1 MSERQHEEELQRWFL
16 AELKRSFPTGED
28 WLLDGLVVT
37 CVAAKTAEEAVDAMG
52 NFLGVEEEK
61 VAEALRLSEM
71 LFAKKKTT
79 TTSSTTKKTSPTTGE
94 EKVSLSSS
102 SLKLRKAQRSKD
114 EKMAFVELEDQKRG
128 EAKAYRKYDDDD
140 ADAKKKT
147 TTTTGEKPSSSS
159 SMVREHRSILVK
171 TAKKKS
177 GSRGNAKEDR
187 MKNPGDALEAS
198 DLLKPRAVNC
208 LRCGKI
214 FRFDL
219 DASGV
224 VAEND
229 ARVFLESSGKCT
241 FCDAF
246 VDVKLRDGLIW
257 NGGIGYVTEQER
269 EKETE
274 AGEAAAVKLKDQ
286 LVSFDRSGA
295 SRTKVVDDQSEWY
308 DHGDVDA
315 EAWLAEDER
324 RALKHKRDAM
334 DQQQKERELAKKR
347 TFGIDILGRKTM
359 VLDEEELQ
367 LIRERDERAKLA
379 MESAALNSMSEF
391 AQGGGSAAATAAETA
406 KELQSKLGRNE
417 QPSTL
422 NTKDLKAEEQKV
434 RVPKNKTLNLVATF
448 VKSFKD
454 MASSTPQQEEKEKTT
469 EKKNVND
476 DSDEFS
482 RLDADAPR
490 RVLDINPF
498 DQIAQEAAAA
508 GLGFVL

>member
-1 MSERQHEEELQRWFL
+1 MSDHQHEELQRWFL

-52 NFLGVEEEK
+52 NFLGEEK

-71 LFAKKKTT
+71 LFAKKKKT

-94 EKVSLSSS
+94 EKVSSSS
-102 SLKLRKAQRSKD
+102 SALKLRKAQRSKD

-128 EAKAYRKYDDDD
+128 EAKAYRKYDD
-140 ADAKKKT
+140 ADAKKKKT

-171 TAKKKS
+171 PAKKKS
-177 GSRGNAKEDR
+177 GSGGNAEEDR

>member
-1 MSERQHEEELQRWFL
+1 MSSSSSPSSSSSLQLWFL
-16 AELKRSFPTGED
+16 PELKRAFPLAED
-28 WLLDGLVVT
+28 WLLDGLSQT
-37 CVAAKTAEEAVDAMG
+37 CVASASVEEMCDAMRNFIGEEAVAD
-52 NFLGVEEEK
+52 
-61 VAEALRLSEM
+61 ALRLSEM
-71 LFAKKKTT
+71 LFEKKKDYQGEKKKT
-79 TTSSTTKKTSPTTGE
+79 SSPS
-94 EKVSLSSS
+94 SLSRIDDGDVE
-102 SLKLRKAQRSKD
+102 LKLRKVK
-114 EKMAFVELEDQKRG
+114 EKTTTSDDDGGKEEDQKKG
-128 EAKAYRKYDDDD
+128 EAKAYRKYDSI
-140 ADAKKKT
+140 
-147 TTTTGEKPSSSS
+147 EKPSCTNDQTSSKATNS
-159 SMVREHRSILVK
+159 VVREHRSILVK
-171 TAKKKS
+171 MSKKKS
-177 GSRGNAKEDR
+177 SSGEDVGKRKDR
-187 MKNPGDALEAS
+187 MKNPGDALEVG
-198 DLLKPRAVNC
+198 DLLKPRAANC

-219 DASGV
+219 DASGA

-246 VDVKLRDGLIW
+246 VNVKLRDGLVW
-257 NGGIGYVTEQER
+257 NGGIGYATEQE
-269 EKETE
+269 EDTE
-274 AGEAAAVKLKDQ
+274 GGKAAAERLKDQ

-324 RALKHKRDAM
+324 RALKHKRDTM
-334 DQQQKERELAKKR
+334 DQQQRDRELAKRR

-359 VLDEEELQ
+359 ILDEEELQ

-391 AQGGGSAAATAAETA
+391 AQGGGSAVATAAETA
-406 KELQSKLGRNE
+406 RELESRLVRTE
-417 QPSTL
+417 QPTSEIE
-422 NTKDLKAEEQKV
+422 DLAEERKV

-454 MASSTPQQEEKEKTT
+454 IASSNAPLEEKEKHA
-469 EKKNVND
+469 KKNDND
-476 DSDEFS
+476 DDALS
-482 RLDADAPR
+482 RLEADAPR

-498 DQIAQEAAAA
+498 DQIAQEAADA

>member
-1 MSERQHEEELQRWFL
+1 MMVG
-16 AELKRSFPTGED
+16 KRRTKRKAKRKRTGN
-28 WLLDGLVVT
+28 T
-37 CVAAKTAEEAVDAMG
+37 TR
-52 NFLGVEEEK
+52 
-61 VAEALRLSEM
+61 LRKPSC
-71 LFAKKKTT
+71 TNDQ
-79 TTSSTTKKTSPTTGE
+79 TSS
-94 EKVSLSSS
+94 
-102 SLKLRKAQRSKD
+102 KATNS
-114 EKMAFVELEDQKRG
+114 V
-128 EAKAYRKYDDDD
+128 
-140 ADAKKKT
+140 
-147 TTTTGEKPSSSS
+147 
-159 SMVREHRSILVK
+159 VREHRSILVK
-171 TAKKKS
+171 MSKKKS
-177 GSRGNAKEDR
+177 SSGEDVGKRKDR
-187 MKNPGDALEAS
+187 MKNPGDALEVG
-198 DLLKPRAVNC
+198 DLLKPRAANC

-219 DASGV
+219 DASGA

-246 VDVKLRDGLIW
+246 VNVKLRDGLVW
-257 NGGIGYVTEQER
+257 NGGIGYATEQE
-269 EKETE
+269 EDTE
-274 AGEAAAVKLKDQ
+274 GGKAAAERLKDQ

-324 RALKHKRDAM
+324 RALKHKRDTM
-334 DQQQKERELAKKR
+334 DQQQRDRELAKKR

-359 VLDEEELQ
+359 ILDEEELQ

-391 AQGGGSAAATAAETA
+391 AQGGGSAVATAAETA
-406 KELQSKLGRNE
+406 RELESRLVRTE
-417 QPSTL
+417 QPTSEIE
-422 NTKDLKAEEQKV
+422 DLAEERKV

-454 MASSTPQQEEKEKTT
+454 IASSNAPLEEKEKHA
-469 EKKNVND
+469 KKNDND
-476 DSDEFS
+476 DDALS
-482 RLDADAPR
+482 RLEADAPR

-498 DQIAQEAAAA
+498 DQIAQEAADA

>member
-1 MSERQHEEELQRWFL
+1 MSEHQRELQRWFL

-71 LFAKKKTT
+71 LFAKKTT
-79 TTSSTTKKTSPTTGE
+79 TTKTSRTTGE
-94 EKVSLSSS
+94 EKVSSSSS
-102 SLKLRKAQRSKD
+102 SLKLRKSQRSKD

-128 EAKAYRKYDDDD
+128 EAKAYRKYDDD
-140 ADAKKKT
+140 AKKKTTT
-147 TTTTGEKPSSSS
+147 TTTTGEKPSSSLS

-177 GSRGNAKEDR
+177 GGNAKEDR

-224 VAEND
+224 VAEKD

-246 VDVKLRDGLIW
+246 VDVKLLDGLIW

-274 AGEAAAVKLKDQ
+274 AGKAAAVKLKDQ

-422 NTKDLKAEEQKV
+422 NTKDLKEEEQKV

-454 MASSTPQQEEKEKTT
+454 MASSTPQQEEKEKTI

-482 RLDADAPR
+482 RLDAGAPR

>member
-1 MSERQHEEELQRWFL
+1 MSEHQRELQRWFL

-71 LFAKKKTT
+71 LFAKKTT
-79 TTSSTTKKTSPTTGE
+79 TTKTSRTTGE
-94 EKVSLSSS
+94 EKVSSSSS
-102 SLKLRKAQRSKD
+102 SLKLRKSQRSKD

-128 EAKAYRKYDDDD
+128 EAKAYRKYDDD
-140 ADAKKKT
+140 AEKKKTTT
-147 TTTTGEKPSSSS
+147 TTTTGEKPSSSSS

-177 GSRGNAKEDR
+177 GSGGGGNAEEDR

-224 VAEND
+224 VAEKD

-246 VDVKLRDGLIW
+246 VDVKLLDGLIW

-274 AGEAAAVKLKDQ
+274 AGKAAAVKLKDQ

-324 RALKHKRDAM
+324 RALKHKRDAV
-334 DQQQKERELAKKR
+334 DQQQKERELARKR

-367 LIRERDERAKLA
+367 LIRERDERAKSA
-379 MESAALNSMSEF
+379 MENAALNSMSEF

-454 MASSTPQQEEKEKTT
+454 MASSTPQQEEKEKST

>member
-1 MSERQHEEELQRWFL
+1 MSEHQRELQRWFL

-71 LFAKKKTT
+71 LFAKKTT
-79 TTSSTTKKTSPTTGE
+79 TTKTSRTTGE
-94 EKVSLSSS
+94 EKVSSSSS
-102 SLKLRKAQRSKD
+102 SLKLRKSQRSKD

-128 EAKAYRKYDDDD
+128 EAKAYRKYDDD
-140 ADAKKKT
+140 AKKKT
-147 TTTTGEKPSSSS
+147 TTTTTTGEKPSSSSS

-177 GSRGNAKEDR
+177 GSGGGGNAEEDR

-224 VAEND
+224 VAEKD

-246 VDVKLRDGLIW
+246 VDVKLLDGLIW

-274 AGEAAAVKLKDQ
+274 AGKAAAVKLKDQ

-324 RALKHKRDAM
+324 RALKHKRDAV
-334 DQQQKERELAKKR
+334 DQQQKERELARKR

-367 LIRERDERAKLA
+367 LIRERDERAKSA
-379 MESAALNSMSEF
+379 MENAALNSMSEF

-454 MASSTPQQEEKEKTT
+454 MASSTPQQEEKEKST

>member
-1 MSERQHEEELQRWFL
+1 MSEHQRELQRWFL

-71 LFAKKKTT
+71 LFAKKTT
-79 TTSSTTKKTSPTTGE
+79 TTKTSRTTGE
-94 EKVSLSSS
+94 EKVSSSSS
-102 SLKLRKAQRSKD
+102 SLKLRKSQRSKD

-128 EAKAYRKYDDDD
+128 EAKAYRKYDDD
-140 ADAKKKT
+140 AKKKTTT
-147 TTTTGEKPSSSS
+147 TTTTGEKPSSSLS
-159 SMVREHRSILVK
+159 SMVREHRSIRVK

-177 GSRGNAKEDR
+177 GSGGGGNAEEDR

-224 VAEND
+224 VAEKD

-246 VDVKLRDGLIW
+246 VDVKLLDGLIW

-274 AGEAAAVKLKDQ
+274 AGKAAAVKLKDQ

-334 DQQQKERELAKKR
+334 DQQQKERELARKR

-367 LIRERDERAKLA
+367 LIRERDERAKSA
-379 MESAALNSMSEF
+379 MENAALNSMSEF

-454 MASSTPQQEEKEKTT
+454 MASSTPQQEEKEKST

>member
-1 MSERQHEEELQRWFL
+1 M
-16 AELKRSFPTGED
+16 
-28 WLLDGLVVT
+28 LDGLSQT
-37 CVAAKTAEEAVDAMG
+37 CVASASVEEMCDAMRNFIGEEA
-52 NFLGVEEEK
+52 

-71 LFAKKKTT
+71 LFEKKKDYQGEKKKT
-79 TTSSTTKKTSPTTGE
+79 SSPS
-94 EKVSLSSS
+94 SLSRIDDGDVE
-102 SLKLRKAQRSKD
+102 LKLRKVK
-114 EKMAFVELEDQKRG
+114 EKTTTSDDDGGKEEDQKKG
-128 EAKAYRKYDDDD
+128 EAKAYRKYDSI
-140 ADAKKKT
+140 
-147 TTTTGEKPSSSS
+147 EKPSCTNDQTSSKATNS
-159 SMVREHRSILVK
+159 VVREHRSILVK
-171 TAKKKS
+171 MSKKKS
-177 GSRGNAKEDR
+177 SSGEDVGKRKDR
-187 MKNPGDALEAS
+187 MKNPGDALEVG
-198 DLLKPRAVNC
+198 DLLKPRAANC

-219 DASGV
+219 DASGA

-246 VDVKLRDGLIW
+246 VNVKLRDGLVW
-257 NGGIGYVTEQER
+257 NGGIGYATEHEQE
-269 EKETE
+269 EDTE
-274 AGEAAAVKLKDQ
+274 GGKAAAERLKDQ

-324 RALKHKRDAM
+324 RALKHKRDTM
-334 DQQQKERELAKKR
+334 DQQQREKELAKTR

-359 VLDEEELQ
+359 ILDEEELQ

-391 AQGGGSAAATAAETA
+391 AQGGGSAVATAAETA
-406 KELQSKLGRNE
+406 RELESRLVRTE
-417 QPSTL
+417 QPTSEIE
-422 NTKDLKAEEQKV
+422 DLAEERKV

-454 MASSTPQQEEKEKTT
+454 IASSNAPLEEEGKHA
-469 EKKNVND
+469 KKNYND
-476 DSDEFS
+476 DDAFS
-482 RLDADAPR
+482 RLEADAPR

-498 DQIAQEAAAA
+498 DQIAQEAADA

>member
-1 MSERQHEEELQRWFL
+1 MSEHQRELQRWFL
-16 AELKRSFPTGED
+16 DELKRSFPTGED

-71 LFAKKKTT
+71 LFAKKTT
-79 TTSSTTKKTSPTTGE
+79 TTTKTSQTTGE
-94 EKVSLSSS
+94 EKVSSSSS
-102 SLKLRKAQRSKD
+102 SLKLRKSQQSKD
-114 EKMAFVELEDQKRG
+114 EKMVVELEDQKRG

-140 ADAKKKT
+140 AKRKK
-147 TTTTGEKPSSSS
+147 TTTGEKASSSSSS

-177 GSRGNAKEDR
+177 GSGGGGNAEEDR

-224 VAEND
+224 VAEKD

-274 AGEAAAVKLKDQ
+274 AGKATAVKLKDQ

-334 DQQQKERELAKKR
+334 DQQQKERELARKR

-422 NTKDLKAEEQKV
+422 NTKDLEAEEQKV

-454 MASSTPQQEEKEKTT
+454 MASSTSQQEEKEKTT

>member
-1 MSERQHEEELQRWFL
+1 MSEHQRELQRWFL
-16 AELKRSFPTGED
+16 DELKRSFPTGED

-71 LFAKKKTT
+71 LFAKKKKTT
-79 TTSSTTKKTSPTTGE
+79 KTKKTSPTTGE
-94 EKVSLSSS
+94 EKVSSSSLSSS

-128 EAKAYRKYDDDD
+128 EAKAYRKYDDED
-140 ADAKKKT
+140 AKKT
-147 TTTTGEKPSSSS
+147 TTTSGEKPSS

-177 GSRGNAKEDR
+177 GSGGGGNAEEDR

-422 NTKDLKAEEQKV
+422 NTKDLEAEEQKV

-454 MASSTPQQEEKEKTT
+454 MASSTSQQEEKEKTT

-476 DSDEFS
+476 DSDEFT

>member
-1 MSERQHEEELQRWFL
+1 MSEHQRELQRWFL

-79 TTSSTTKKTSPTTGE
+79 KTSRTTGE
-94 EKVSLSSS
+94 EKVSSASSLSSS

-128 EAKAYRKYDDDD
+128 EAKAYRKYDEYD
-140 ADAKKKT
+140 DAKKKT

-177 GSRGNAKEDR
+177 GSGGGGGNAEEDR

-274 AGEAAAVKLKDQ
+274 AGKAAAVKLKDQ

-417 QPSTL
+417 QPSAL
-422 NTKDLKAEEQKV
+422 NTKDSKEEEQKV

>member
-1 MSERQHEEELQRWFL
+1 MCDAMRNFI
-16 AELKRSFPTGED
+16 G
-28 WLLDGLVVT
+28 
-37 CVAAKTAEEAVDAMG
+37 EEAVAD
-52 NFLGVEEEK
+52 
-61 VAEALRLSEM
+61 ALRLSEM
-71 LFAKKKTT
+71 LFEKKKDYQGEKKKT
-79 TTSSTTKKTSPTTGE
+79 SSPS
-94 EKVSLSSS
+94 SLSRIDDGDVE
-102 SLKLRKAQRSKD
+102 LKLRKVK
-114 EKMAFVELEDQKRG
+114 EKTTTSDDDGGKEEDQKKG
-128 EAKAYRKYDDDD
+128 EAKAYRKYDSI
-140 ADAKKKT
+140 
-147 TTTTGEKPSSSS
+147 EKPSCTNDQTSSKATNS
-159 SMVREHRSILVK
+159 VVREHRSILVK
-171 TAKKKS
+171 MSKKKS
-177 GSRGNAKEDR
+177 SSGEDVGKRKDR
-187 MKNPGDALEAS
+187 MKNPGDALEVG
-198 DLLKPRAVNC
+198 DLLKPRAANC

-219 DASGV
+219 DASGA

-246 VDVKLRDGLIW
+246 VNVKLRDGLVW
-257 NGGIGYVTEQER
+257 NGGIGYATEQE
-269 EKETE
+269 EDTE
-274 AGEAAAVKLKDQ
+274 GGKAAAERLKDQ

-324 RALKHKRDAM
+324 RALKHKRDTM
-334 DQQQKERELAKKR
+334 DQQQRDRELAKKR

-359 VLDEEELQ
+359 ILDEEELQ

-391 AQGGGSAAATAAETA
+391 AQGGGSAVATAAETA
-406 KELQSKLGRNE
+406 RELESRLVRTE
-417 QPSTL
+417 QPTSEIE
-422 NTKDLKAEEQKV
+422 DLAEERKV

-454 MASSTPQQEEKEKTT
+454 IASSNAPLEEKEKHA
-469 EKKNVND
+469 KKNDND
-476 DSDEFS
+476 DDALS
-482 RLDADAPR
+482 RLEADAPR

-498 DQIAQEAAAA
+498 DQIAQEAADA

>member
-1 MSERQHEEELQRWFL
+1 MSEHQHEEELQRWFL

-71 LFAKKKTT
+71 LFAKKKKTT
-79 TTSSTTKKTSPTTGE
+79 KTKKTSPTTGE
-94 EKVSLSSS
+94 EKVSSSSLSSS

-128 EAKAYRKYDDDD
+128 EAKAYRKYDDED
-140 ADAKKKT
+140 AKKT
-147 TTTTGEKPSSSS
+147 TTTTGEKPSS

-177 GSRGNAKEDR
+177 GGNATEDR

-422 NTKDLKAEEQKV
+422 NTKDLKAEDKKV

-476 DSDEFS
+476 DRDEFS

>member
-1 MSERQHEEELQRWFL
+1 MSEHQRELQRWFL

-71 LFAKKKTT
+71 LFAKKTT
-79 TTSSTTKKTSPTTGE
+79 TTKTSRTTGE
-94 EKVSLSSS
+94 EKVSSSSS
-102 SLKLRKAQRSKD
+102 SLKLRKSQRSKD

-128 EAKAYRKYDDDD
+128 EAKAYRKYDDE
-140 ADAKKKT
+140 AKKKKTT
-147 TTTTGEKPSSSS
+147 TTTTGEKPSSSSS

-177 GSRGNAKEDR
+177 GSGGGGNAEEDR

-224 VAEND
+224 VAEKD

-246 VDVKLRDGLIW
+246 VDVKLLDGLIW

-274 AGEAAAVKLKDQ
+274 AGKAAAVKLKDQ

-334 DQQQKERELAKKR
+334 DQQQKERELARKR

-367 LIRERDERAKLA
+367 LIRERDERAKSA
-379 MESAALNSMSEF
+379 MENAALNSMSEF

-454 MASSTPQQEEKEKTT
+454 MASSTPQQEEKEKST

>member
-1 MSERQHEEELQRWFL
+1 
-16 AELKRSFPTGED
+16 
-28 WLLDGLVVT
+28 
-37 CVAAKTAEEAVDAMG
+37 
-52 NFLGVEEEK
+52 
-61 VAEALRLSEM
+61 
-71 LFAKKKTT
+71 
-79 TTSSTTKKTSPTTGE
+79 
-94 EKVSLSSS
+94 
-102 SLKLRKAQRSKD
+102 
-114 EKMAFVELEDQKRG
+114 
-128 EAKAYRKYDDDD
+128 
-140 ADAKKKT
+140 
-147 TTTTGEKPSSSS
+147 
-159 SMVREHRSILVK
+159 
-171 TAKKKS
+171 
-177 GSRGNAKEDR
+177 
-187 MKNPGDALEAS
+187 MKNPGDALEVG
-198 DLLKPRAVNC
+198 DLLKPRAANC

-219 DASGV
+219 DASGA

-246 VDVKLRDGLIW
+246 VNVKLRDGLVW
-257 NGGIGYVTEQER
+257 NGGIGYATEQE
-269 EKETE
+269 EDTE
-274 AGEAAAVKLKDQ
+274 GGKAAAERLKDQ

-324 RALKHKRDAM
+324 RALKHKRDTM
-334 DQQQKERELAKKR
+334 DQQQRERELAKKR

-359 VLDEEELQ
+359 ILDEEELQ

-391 AQGGGSAAATAAETA
+391 AQGGGSAVATAAETA
-406 KELQSKLGRNE
+406 RELESRLVRTE
-417 QPSTL
+417 QPTSEIE
-422 NTKDLKAEEQKV
+422 DLAEERKV

-454 MASSTPQQEEKEKTT
+454 IASSNAPLEEEGKHA
-469 EKKNVND
+469 KKNDND
-476 DSDEFS
+476 DDAFS
-482 RLDADAPR
+482 RLEADAPR

-498 DQIAQEAAAA
+498 DQIAQEAADA

>member
-1 MSERQHEEELQRWFL
+1 MSEHQRELQRWFL
-16 AELKRSFPTGED
+16 DELKRSFPTGED

-71 LFAKKKTT
+71 LFAKKTT
-79 TTSSTTKKTSPTTGE
+79 TTTKTSQTTGE
-94 EKVSLSSS
+94 EKVSSSSS
-102 SLKLRKAQRSKD
+102 SLKLRKSQQSKD
-114 EKMAFVELEDQKRG
+114 EKMVVELEDQKRG

-140 ADAKKKT
+140 AKRKK
-147 TTTTGEKPSSSS
+147 TTTGEKASSSSS

-177 GSRGNAKEDR
+177 GSGGGGNAEEDR

-224 VAEND
+224 VAEKD
-229 ARVFLESSGKCT
+229 ARVFLENSGKCT

-274 AGEAAAVKLKDQ
+274 AGKAAAVKLKDQ

-334 DQQQKERELAKKR
+334 DQQQKERELARKR

-422 NTKDLKAEEQKV
+422 NTKDLEAEEQKV

-454 MASSTPQQEEKEKTT
+454 MASSTSQQEEKEKTT

>member
-1 MSERQHEEELQRWFL
+1 M
-16 AELKRSFPTGED
+16 
-28 WLLDGLVVT
+28 LDGLSQT
-37 CVAAKTAEEAVDAMG
+37 CVASASVEEMCDAMRNFIGEEAVAD
-52 NFLGVEEEK
+52 
-61 VAEALRLSEM
+61 ALRLSEM
-71 LFAKKKTT
+71 LFEKKKDYQGEKKKT
-79 TTSSTTKKTSPTTGE
+79 SSPS
-94 EKVSLSSS
+94 SLSRIDDGDVE
-102 SLKLRKAQRSKD
+102 LKLRKVK
-114 EKMAFVELEDQKRG
+114 EKTTTSDDDGGKEEDQKKG
-128 EAKAYRKYDDDD
+128 EAKAYRKYDSI
-140 ADAKKKT
+140 
-147 TTTTGEKPSSSS
+147 EKPSCTNDQTSSKATNS
-159 SMVREHRSILVK
+159 VVREHRSILVK
-171 TAKKKS
+171 MSKKKS
-177 GSRGNAKEDR
+177 SSGEDVGKRKDR
-187 MKNPGDALEAS
+187 MKNPGDALEVG
-198 DLLKPRAVNC
+198 DLLKPRAANC

-219 DASGV
+219 DASGA

-246 VDVKLRDGLIW
+246 VNVKLRDGLVW
-257 NGGIGYVTEQER
+257 NGEIGYATEQEQ
-269 EKETE
+269 EEDTE
-274 AGEAAAVKLKDQ
+274 GGKAAAERLKDQ

-324 RALKHKRDAM
+324 RALKHKRDTM
-334 DQQQKERELAKKR
+334 DQQQRDRELAKKR

-359 VLDEEELQ
+359 ILDEEELQ

-391 AQGGGSAAATAAETA
+391 AQGGGSAVATAAETA
-406 KELQSKLGRNE
+406 RELESRLVRTE
-417 QPSTL
+417 QPTSEIE
-422 NTKDLKAEEQKV
+422 DLAEERKV

-454 MASSTPQQEEKEKTT
+454 IASSNAPLEEKEKHA
-469 EKKNVND
+469 KKNDND
-476 DSDEFS
+476 DDAFS
-482 RLDADAPR
+482 RLEADAPR

-498 DQIAQEAAAA
+498 DQIAQEAADA

>member
-1 MSERQHEEELQRWFL
+1 M
-16 AELKRSFPTGED
+16 
-28 WLLDGLVVT
+28 LDGLSQT
-37 CVAAKTAEEAVDAMG
+37 CVASRSVEEMCDAMRNFIGEEAVAD
-52 NFLGVEEEK
+52 
-61 VAEALRLSEM
+61 ALRLSEM
-71 LFAKKKTT
+71 LFEKKKDYQGEKKKT
-79 TTSSTTKKTSPTTGE
+79 SSPS
-94 EKVSLSSS
+94 SLSRIDDGDVE
-102 SLKLRKAQRSKD
+102 LKLRKVK
-114 EKMAFVELEDQKRG
+114 EKTTTSDDDGGKEEDQKKG
-128 EAKAYRKYDDDD
+128 EAKAYRKYDSI
-140 ADAKKKT
+140 
-147 TTTTGEKPSSSS
+147 EKPSCTNDQTSSKATNS
-159 SMVREHRSILVK
+159 VVREHRSILVK
-171 TAKKKS
+171 MSKKKS
-177 GSRGNAKEDR
+177 SSGEDVGKRKDR
-187 MKNPGDALEAS
+187 MKNPGDALEVG
-198 DLLKPRAVNC
+198 DLLKPRAANC

-219 DASGV
+219 DASGA

-246 VDVKLRDGLIW
+246 VNVKLRDGLVW
-257 NGGIGYVTEQER
+257 NGGIGYATEQE
-269 EKETE
+269 EDTE
-274 AGEAAAVKLKDQ
+274 GGKAAAERLKDQ

-324 RALKHKRDAM
+324 RALKHKRDTM
-334 DQQQKERELAKKR
+334 DQQQRDRELAKKR

-359 VLDEEELQ
+359 ILDEEELQ

-391 AQGGGSAAATAAETA
+391 AQGGGSAVATAAETA
-406 KELQSKLGRNE
+406 RELESRLVRTE
-417 QPSTL
+417 QPTSEIE
-422 NTKDLKAEEQKV
+422 DLAEERKV

-454 MASSTPQQEEKEKTT
+454 IASSNAPLEEKEKHA
-469 EKKNVND
+469 KKNDND
-476 DSDEFS
+476 DDALS
-482 RLDADAPR
+482 RLEADAPR

-498 DQIAQEAAAA
+498 DQIAQEAADA

>member
-1 MSERQHEEELQRWFL
+1 M
-16 AELKRSFPTGED
+16 
-28 WLLDGLVVT
+28 LDGLSQT
-37 CVAAKTAEEAVDAMG
+37 CVASASVEEMCDAMRNFIGEEAVAD
-52 NFLGVEEEK
+52 
-61 VAEALRLSEM
+61 ALRLSEM
-71 LFAKKKTT
+71 LFEKKKDYQGEKKKT
-79 TTSSTTKKTSPTTGE
+79 SSPS
-94 EKVSLSSS
+94 SLSRIDDGDVE
-102 SLKLRKAQRSKD
+102 LKLRKVK
-114 EKMAFVELEDQKRG
+114 EKTTTSDDDGGKEEDQKKG
-128 EAKAYRKYDDDD
+128 EAKAYRKYDSI
-140 ADAKKKT
+140 
-147 TTTTGEKPSSSS
+147 EKPSCTNDQTSSKATNS
-159 SMVREHRSILVK
+159 VVREHRSILVK
-171 TAKKKS
+171 MSKKKS
-177 GSRGNAKEDR
+177 SSGEDVGKRKDR
-187 MKNPGDALEAS
+187 MKNPGDALEVG
-198 DLLKPRAVNC
+198 DLLKPRAANC

-219 DASGV
+219 DASGA

-246 VDVKLRDGLIW
+246 VNVKLRDGLVW
-257 NGGIGYVTEQER
+257 NGGIGYATEQE
-269 EKETE
+269 EDTE
-274 AGEAAAVKLKDQ
+274 GGKAAAERLKDQ

-334 DQQQKERELAKKR
+334 DQQQRERELAKKR

-359 VLDEEELQ
+359 ILDEEELQ

-391 AQGGGSAAATAAETA
+391 AQGGGSAVATAAETA
-406 KELQSKLGRNE
+406 RELESRLVRTE
-417 QPSTL
+417 QPTSEIE
-422 NTKDLKAEEQKV
+422 DLAEERKV

-454 MASSTPQQEEKEKTT
+454 IASSNAPLEEKEKRA
-469 EKKNVND
+469 KKNDND
-476 DSDEFS
+476 DDALS
-482 RLDADAPR
+482 RLEADAPR

-498 DQIAQEAAAA
+498 DQIAQEAADA

>member
-1 MSERQHEEELQRWFL
+1 MSEHQRELQRWFL
-16 AELKRSFPTGED
+16 DELKRSFPTGED

-71 LFAKKKTT
+71 LFAKKTT
-79 TTSSTTKKTSPTTGE
+79 TTTKTSQTTGE
-94 EKVSLSSS
+94 EKVSSSSS
-102 SLKLRKAQRSKD
+102 SLKLRKSQQSKD
-114 EKMAFVELEDQKRG
+114 EKMVVELEDQKRG

-140 ADAKKKT
+140 DAKRKK
-147 TTTTGEKPSSSS
+147 TTTGEKASSSSS

-177 GSRGNAKEDR
+177 GSGGGGNAEEDR

-224 VAEND
+224 VAEKD

-274 AGEAAAVKLKDQ
+274 AGKAAAVKLKDQ

-334 DQQQKERELAKKR
+334 DQQQKERELARKR
-347 TFGIDILGRKTM
+347 TFGIDILGRKTL

-406 KELQSKLGRNE
+406 KELQSKLRRNE

-422 NTKDLKAEEQKV
+422 NTKDLEAEEQKV

-454 MASSTPQQEEKEKTT
+454 MASSTSQQEEKEKTT
-469 EKKNVND
+469 EKRNVND

>member
-1 MSERQHEEELQRWFL
+1 M
-16 AELKRSFPTGED
+16 
-28 WLLDGLVVT
+28 LDGLSQT
-37 CVAAKTAEEAVDAMG
+37 CVASASVEEMCDAMRNFIGEEAVAD
-52 NFLGVEEEK
+52 
-61 VAEALRLSEM
+61 ALRLSEM
-71 LFAKKKTT
+71 LFEKKKDYQGEKKKT
-79 TTSSTTKKTSPTTGE
+79 SSPS
-94 EKVSLSSS
+94 SLSRIDDGDVE
-102 SLKLRKAQRSKD
+102 LKLRKVK
-114 EKMAFVELEDQKRG
+114 EKTTTSDDDGGKEEDQKKG
-128 EAKAYRKYDDDD
+128 EAKAYRKYDSI
-140 ADAKKKT
+140 
-147 TTTTGEKPSSSS
+147 EKPSCTNDQTSSKATNS
-159 SMVREHRSILVK
+159 VVREHRSILVK
-171 TAKKKS
+171 MSKKKS
-177 GSRGNAKEDR
+177 SSGEDVGKRKDR
-187 MKNPGDALEAS
+187 MKNPGDALEVG
-198 DLLKPRAVNC
+198 DLLKPRAANC

-219 DASGV
+219 DASGA

-246 VDVKLRDGLIW
+246 VNVKLRDGLVW
-257 NGGIGYVTEQER
+257 NGGIGYATEQE
-269 EKETE
+269 EDTE
-274 AGEAAAVKLKDQ
+274 GGKAAAERLKDQ

-324 RALKHKRDAM
+324 RALKHKRDTM
-334 DQQQKERELAKKR
+334 DQQQRDRELAKKR

-359 VLDEEELQ
+359 ILDEEELQ

-391 AQGGGSAAATAAETA
+391 AQGGGSAVATAAETA
-406 KELQSKLGRNE
+406 RELESRLVRTE
-417 QPSTL
+417 QPTSEIE
-422 NTKDLKAEEQKV
+422 DLAEERKV

-454 MASSTPQQEEKEKTT
+454 IASSNAPLEEKEKHA
-469 EKKNVND
+469 KKNDND
-476 DSDEFS
+476 DDAFS
-482 RLDADAPR
+482 RLEADAPR

-498 DQIAQEAAAA
+498 DQIAQEAADA

>member
-1 MSERQHEEELQRWFL
+1 MSSSSSPSSSSSLQLWFL
-16 AELKRSFPTGED
+16 PELKRAFPLAED
-28 WLLDGLVVT
+28 WLLDGLSQT
-37 CVAAKTAEEAVDAMG
+37 CVASASVEEMCDAMRNFIGEEAVAD
-52 NFLGVEEEK
+52 
-61 VAEALRLSEM
+61 ALRLSEM
-71 LFAKKKTT
+71 LFEKKKDYQGEKKKT
-79 TTSSTTKKTSPTTGE
+79 SSPS
-94 EKVSLSSS
+94 SLSRIDDGDVE
-102 SLKLRKAQRSKD
+102 LKLRKVK
-114 EKMAFVELEDQKRG
+114 EKTTTSDDDGGKEEDQKKG
-128 EAKAYRKYDDDD
+128 EAKAYRKYDSI
-140 ADAKKKT
+140 
-147 TTTTGEKPSSSS
+147 EKPSCTNDQTSSKATNS
-159 SMVREHRSILVK
+159 VVREHRSILVK
-171 TAKKKS
+171 MSKKKS
-177 GSRGNAKEDR
+177 SSGEDVGKRKDR
-187 MKNPGDALEAS
+187 MKNPGDALEVG
-198 DLLKPRAVNC
+198 DLLKPRAANC

-219 DASGV
+219 DASGA

-246 VDVKLRDGLIW
+246 VNVKLRDGLVW
-257 NGGIGYVTEQER
+257 NGGIGYATEQE
-269 EKETE
+269 EDTE
-274 AGEAAAVKLKDQ
+274 GGKAAAERLKDQ

-324 RALKHKRDAM
+324 RALKHKRDTM
-334 DQQQKERELAKKR
+334 DQQQRERELAKKR

-359 VLDEEELQ
+359 ILDEEELQ

-391 AQGGGSAAATAAETA
+391 AQGGGSAVATAAETA
-406 KELQSKLGRNE
+406 RELESRLVRTEKPTSEIN
-417 QPSTL
+417 
-422 NTKDLKAEEQKV
+422 DLAEERKV

-454 MASSTPQQEEKEKTT
+454 IASSNAPLEEEEKHA
-469 EKKNVND
+469 KKNDND
-476 DSDEFS
+476 DDAFS
-482 RLDADAPR
+482 RLEADAPR

-498 DQIAQEAAAA
+498 DQIAQEAADA

>member
-1 MSERQHEEELQRWFL
+1 MSEHQRELQRWFL

-71 LFAKKKTT
+71 LFAKKTT
-79 TTSSTTKKTSPTTGE
+79 TTKTSRTTGE
-94 EKVSLSSS
+94 EKVSSSSS
-102 SLKLRKAQRSKD
+102 SLKLRKSQRSKD

-128 EAKAYRKYDDDD
+128 EAKAYRKYDDD
-140 ADAKKKT
+140 AKKKT
-147 TTTTGEKPSSSS
+147 TTTTTTGEKPSSSSS

-177 GSRGNAKEDR
+177 GSGGGGNAEEDR

-224 VAEND
+224 VAEKD

-246 VDVKLRDGLIW
+246 VDVKLLDGLIW

-274 AGEAAAVKLKDQ
+274 AGKAAAVKLKDQ

-334 DQQQKERELAKKR
+334 DQQQKERELARKR

-367 LIRERDERAKLA
+367 LIRERDERAKSA
-379 MESAALNSMSEF
+379 MENAALNSMSEF

-454 MASSTPQQEEKEKTT
+454 MASSTPQQEEKEKST

>member
-1 MSERQHEEELQRWFL
+1 MSSSSSPSSSSSLQLWFL
-16 AELKRSFPTGED
+16 PELKRAFPLAED
-28 WLLDGLVVT
+28 WLLDGLSQT
-37 CVAAKTAEEAVDAMG
+37 CVASASVEEMCDAMRNFIGEEAVAD
-52 NFLGVEEEK
+52 
-61 VAEALRLSEM
+61 ALRLSEM
-71 LFAKKKTT
+71 LFEKKKDYQGEKKKT
-79 TTSSTTKKTSPTTGE
+79 SSPS
-94 EKVSLSSS
+94 SLSRIDDGDVE
-102 SLKLRKAQRSKD
+102 LKLRKVK
-114 EKMAFVELEDQKRG
+114 EKTTTSDDDGGKEEDQKKG
-128 EAKAYRKYDDDD
+128 EAKAYRKYDSI
-140 ADAKKKT
+140 
-147 TTTTGEKPSSSS
+147 EKPSCTNDQTSSKATNS
-159 SMVREHRSILVK
+159 VVREHRSILVK
-171 TAKKKS
+171 MSKKKS
-177 GSRGNAKEDR
+177 SSGEDVGKRKDR
-187 MKNPGDALEAS
+187 MKNPGDALEVG
-198 DLLKPRAVNC
+198 DLLKPRAANC

-219 DASGV
+219 DASGA

-246 VDVKLRDGLIW
+246 VNVKLRDGLVW
-257 NGGIGYVTEQER
+257 NGGIGYATEQE
-269 EKETE
+269 EDTE
-274 AGEAAAVKLKDQ
+274 GGKAAAERLKDQ

-324 RALKHKRDAM
+324 RALKHKRDTM
-334 DQQQKERELAKKR
+334 DQQQRDRELAKKR

-359 VLDEEELQ
+359 ILDEEELQ

-391 AQGGGSAAATAAETA
+391 AQGGGSAVATAAETA
-406 KELQSKLGRNE
+406 RELESRLVRTE
-417 QPSTL
+417 QPTSEIE
-422 NTKDLKAEEQKV
+422 DLAEERKV

-454 MASSTPQQEEKEKTT
+454 IASSNAPLEEKEKHA
-469 EKKNVND
+469 KKNDND
-476 DSDEFS
+476 DDALS
-482 RLDADAPR
+482 RLEADAPR

-498 DQIAQEAAAA
+498 DQIAQEAADA

>member
-1 MSERQHEEELQRWFL
+1 MSSSSSPSSLSSLQLWFL
-16 AELKRSFPTGED
+16 PELKRAFPLAED
-28 WLLDGLVVT
+28 WLLDGLSQT
-37 CVAAKTAEEAVDAMG
+37 CVASRSVEEMCDAMRNFIGEEEA
-52 NFLGVEEEK
+52 

-71 LFAKKKTT
+71 LFEKKKEYQEEE
-79 TTSSTTKKTSPTTGE
+79 KKTNSP
-94 EKVSLSSS
+94 SSS
-102 SLKLRKAQRSKD
+102 SFRDDGELKLRKVK
-114 EKMAFVELEDQKRG
+114 EKTKTTSDGDGGKEEDQKKG
-128 EAKAYRKYDDDD
+128 EAKAYRKYDSI
-140 ADAKKKT
+140 
-147 TTTTGEKPSSSS
+147 EKPSRTNDQTSSKATHS
-159 SMVREHRSILVK
+159 VVREHRSILVK
-171 TAKKKS
+171 MSKKKS
-177 GSRGNAKEDR
+177 SSAEDVGKRKDR
-187 MKNPGDALEAS
+187 MKNPGDALEVG
-198 DLLKPRAVNC
+198 DLLKPRAANC
-208 LRCGKI
+208 LRCGRI

-219 DASGV
+219 DASGA

-246 VDVKLRDGLIW
+246 VNVKLRDGLVW
-257 NGGIGYVTEQER
+257 NGRIGYATEQEQ
-269 EKETE
+269 EEDTE
-274 AGEAAAVKLKDQ
+274 GGKAAAERLKDQ

-334 DQQQKERELAKKR
+334 DQQQRERELAKKR

-359 VLDEEELQ
+359 ILDEEELQ

-391 AQGGGSAAATAAETA
+391 AQGGGSAVATAAETA
-406 KELQSKLGRNE
+406 RELESRLVRTE
-417 QPSTL
+417 QPTSEI
-422 NTKDLKAEEQKV
+422 KDLAEERKV

-454 MASSTPQQEEKEKTT
+454 IASSNAPLEEKEKRA
-469 EKKNVND
+469 KKNDND
-476 DSDEFS
+476 DDAFS
-482 RLDADAPR
+482 RLEADAPR

-498 DQIAQEAAAA
+498 DQIAQEAADA

>member
-1 MSERQHEEELQRWFL
+1 M
-16 AELKRSFPTGED
+16 
-28 WLLDGLVVT
+28 LDGLSQT
-37 CVAAKTAEEAVDAMG
+37 CVASRSVEEMCDAMRNFIGEEAIS
-52 NFLGVEEEK
+52 
-61 VAEALRLSEM
+61 EALRLSEM
-71 LFAKKKTT
+71 LFEKKKDYQGEKKKT
-79 TTSSTTKKTSPTTGE
+79 SSPS
-94 EKVSLSSS
+94 SLSRIDDGDVE
-102 SLKLRKAQRSKD
+102 LKLRKVK
-114 EKMAFVELEDQKRG
+114 EKTTTSDDDGGKEEDQKKG
-128 EAKAYRKYDDDD
+128 EAKAYRKYDSI
-140 ADAKKKT
+140 
-147 TTTTGEKPSSSS
+147 EKPSCTNDQTSSKATNS
-159 SMVREHRSILVK
+159 VVREHRSILVK
-171 TAKKKS
+171 MSKKKS
-177 GSRGNAKEDR
+177 SSGEDVGKRKDR
-187 MKNPGDALEAS
+187 MKNPGDALEVG
-198 DLLKPRAVNC
+198 DLLKPRAANC

-219 DASGV
+219 DASGA

-246 VDVKLRDGLIW
+246 VNVKLRDGLVW
-257 NGGIGYVTEQER
+257 NGEIGYATEQEQ
-269 EKETE
+269 EEDTE
-274 AGEAAAVKLKDQ
+274 GGKAAAERLKDQ

-324 RALKHKRDAM
+324 RALKHKRDTM
-334 DQQQKERELAKKR
+334 DQQQRDRELAKKR

-359 VLDEEELQ
+359 ILEEEELQ

-391 AQGGGSAAATAAETA
+391 AQGGGSAVATAAETA
-406 KELQSKLGRNE
+406 RELESRLVRTE
-417 QPSTL
+417 QPMSEI
-422 NTKDLKAEEQKV
+422 KDLAEERKV

-454 MASSTPQQEEKEKTT
+454 IASSNAPLEEKEKHA
-469 EKKNVND
+469 KKNDND
-476 DSDEFS
+476 DDAFS
-482 RLDADAPR
+482 RLEADAPR

-498 DQIAQEAAAA
+498 DQIAQEAADA

>member
-1 MSERQHEEELQRWFL
+1 MSEHQRELQRWFL
-16 AELKRSFPTGED
+16 DELKRSFPTGED

-71 LFAKKKTT
+71 LFAKKTT
-79 TTSSTTKKTSPTTGE
+79 TTTKTSQTTGE
-94 EKVSLSSS
+94 EKVSSSSS
-102 SLKLRKAQRSKD
+102 SLKLRKSQQSKD
-114 EKMAFVELEDQKRG
+114 EKMVVELEDQKRG

-140 ADAKKKT
+140 DAKRKK
-147 TTTTGEKPSSSS
+147 TTTGEKASSSSS

-177 GSRGNAKEDR
+177 GSGGGGNAEEDR

-224 VAEND
+224 VAEKD

-274 AGEAAAVKLKDQ
+274 AGKAAAVKLKDQ

-334 DQQQKERELAKKR
+334 DQQQKERELARKR

-391 AQGGGSAAATAAETA
+391 AQGGGSSAATAAETA

-422 NTKDLKAEEQKV
+422 NTKDLEAEEQKV

-454 MASSTPQQEEKEKTT
+454 MASSTPHQEEKEKTT

-476 DSDEFS
+476 GDEFS

>member
-1 MSERQHEEELQRWFL
+1 M
-16 AELKRSFPTGED
+16 
-28 WLLDGLVVT
+28 LDGLSQT
-37 CVAAKTAEEAVDAMG
+37 CVASASVEEMCDAMRNFIGEEAVAD
-52 NFLGVEEEK
+52 
-61 VAEALRLSEM
+61 ALRLSEM
-71 LFAKKKTT
+71 LFEKKKDYQGEKKKT
-79 TTSSTTKKTSPTTGE
+79 SSPS
-94 EKVSLSSS
+94 SLSRIDDGDVE
-102 SLKLRKAQRSKD
+102 LKLRKVK
-114 EKMAFVELEDQKRG
+114 EKTTTSDDDGGKEEDQKKG
-128 EAKAYRKYDDDD
+128 EAKAYRKYDSI
-140 ADAKKKT
+140 
-147 TTTTGEKPSSSS
+147 EKPSCTNDQTSSKATNS
-159 SMVREHRSILVK
+159 VVREHRSILVK
-171 TAKKKS
+171 MSKKKS
-177 GSRGNAKEDR
+177 SSGEDVGKRKDR
-187 MKNPGDALEAS
+187 MKNPGDALEVG
-198 DLLKPRAVNC
+198 DLLKPRAANC

-219 DASGV
+219 DASGA

-246 VDVKLRDGLIW
+246 VNVKLRDGLVW
-257 NGGIGYVTEQER
+257 NGGIGYATEQE
-269 EKETE
+269 EDTE
-274 AGEAAAVKLKDQ
+274 GGKAAAERLKDQ

-324 RALKHKRDAM
+324 RALKHKRDTM
-334 DQQQKERELAKKR
+334 DQQQRDRELAKKR

-359 VLDEEELQ
+359 ILDEEELQ

-391 AQGGGSAAATAAETA
+391 AQGGGSAVATAAETA
-406 KELQSKLGRNE
+406 RELESRLVRTE
-417 QPSTL
+417 QPTSEIE
-422 NTKDLKAEEQKV
+422 DLAEERKV

-454 MASSTPQQEEKEKTT
+454 IASSNAPLEEKEKHA
-469 EKKNVND
+469 KKNDND
-476 DSDEFS
+476 DDALS
-482 RLDADAPR
+482 RLEADAPR

-498 DQIAQEAAAA
+498 DQIAQEAADA

>member
-1 MSERQHEEELQRWFL
+1 
-16 AELKRSFPTGED
+16 
-28 WLLDGLVVT
+28 LLDGLSQT
-37 CVAAKTAEEAVDAMG
+37 CVASASVEEMCDAMRNFIGEEAVAD
-52 NFLGVEEEK
+52 
-61 VAEALRLSEM
+61 ALRLSEM
-71 LFAKKKTT
+71 LFEKKKDYQGEKKKT
-79 TTSSTTKKTSPTTGE
+79 SSPS
-94 EKVSLSSS
+94 SLSRIDDGDVE
-102 SLKLRKAQRSKD
+102 LKLRKVK
-114 EKMAFVELEDQKRG
+114 EKTTTSDDDGGKEEDQKKG
-128 EAKAYRKYDDDD
+128 EAKAYRKYDSI
-140 ADAKKKT
+140 
-147 TTTTGEKPSSSS
+147 EKPSCTNDQTSSKATNS
-159 SMVREHRSILVK
+159 VVREHRSILVK
-171 TAKKKS
+171 MSKKKS
-177 GSRGNAKEDR
+177 SSGEDVGKRKDR
-187 MKNPGDALEAS
+187 MKNPGDALEVG
-198 DLLKPRAVNC
+198 DLLKPRAANC

-219 DASGV
+219 DASGA

-246 VDVKLRDGLIW
+246 VNVKLRDGLVW
-257 NGGIGYVTEQER
+257 NGGIGYATEQE
-269 EKETE
+269 EDTE
-274 AGEAAAVKLKDQ
+274 GGKAAAERLKDQ

-324 RALKHKRDAM
+324 RALKHKRDTM
-334 DQQQKERELAKKR
+334 DQQQRDRELAKKR

-359 VLDEEELQ
+359 ILDEEELQ

-391 AQGGGSAAATAAETA
+391 AQGGGSAVATAAETA
-406 KELQSKLGRNE
+406 RELESRLVRTE
-417 QPSTL
+417 QPTSEIE
-422 NTKDLKAEEQKV
+422 DLAEERKV

-454 MASSTPQQEEKEKTT
+454 IASSNAPLEEKEKHA
-469 EKKNVND
+469 KKNDND
-476 DSDEFS
+476 DDALS
-482 RLDADAPR
+482 RLEADAPR

-498 DQIAQEAAAA
+498 DQIAQEAADA

>member
-1 MSERQHEEELQRWFL
+1 MSSSSSPSSSSSLQLWFL
-16 AELKRSFPTGED
+16 PELKRAFPLAED
-28 WLLDGLVVT
+28 WLLDGLSQT
-37 CVAAKTAEEAVDAMG
+37 CVASASVEEMCDATRNFIGEEA
-52 NFLGVEEEK
+52 

-71 LFAKKKTT
+71 LFERKKKDREEEN
-79 TTSSTTKKTSPTTGE
+79 KTNAP
-94 EKVSLSSS
+94 SSS
-102 SLKLRKAQRSKD
+102 SRDDDGELKLRKAK
-114 EKMAFVELEDQKRG
+114 EKTTTSDGDGGREEDQKKG
-128 EAKAYRKYDDDD
+128 EAKAYRKYDSI
-140 ADAKKKT
+140 
-147 TTTTGEKPSSSS
+147 EKPSRTNDASSKATHS
-159 SMVREHRSILVK
+159 VVREHRSILVK
-171 TAKKKS
+171 MSKKKS
-177 GSRGNAKEDR
+177 SGEDGGKRKDR
-187 MKNPGDALEAS
+187 MKNPGDALEVG
-198 DLLKPRAVNC
+198 DLLKPRAANC

-219 DASGV
+219 DASGA

-246 VDVKLRDGLIW
+246 VNVKLRDGLVW
-257 NGGIGYVTEQER
+257 NGGIGYATEHEQE
-269 EKETE
+269 EDTE
-274 AGEAAAVKLKDQ
+274 GGKAAAERLKDQ

-324 RALKHKRDAM
+324 RALKHKRDTM
-334 DQQQKERELAKKR
+334 DQQQRERELTKKR

-359 VLDEEELQ
+359 ILDEEELQ

-391 AQGGGSAAATAAETA
+391 AQGGGSAVATAAETA
-406 KELQSKLGRNE
+406 RELESRLVRTEKPTSE
-417 QPSTL
+417 I
-422 NTKDLKAEEQKV
+422 KDLAEERKV

-454 MASSTPQQEEKEKTT
+454 IASSNAPLEEEGKHA
-469 EKKNVND
+469 KKNDND
-476 DSDEFS
+476 DDAFS
-482 RLDADAPR
+482 RLEADAPR

-498 DQIAQEAAAA
+498 DQIAQEAADA